1 MSQIVHI
8 TFEKLTGLNGDI
20 EGVFLVDG
28 HPDERL
34 PLVFEPT
41 MSQDFEYFVFRQEK
55 NYFVVTAVQ
64 SSENADFFSHFK
76 FGMNLLIKE
85 WSYGSGVDT
94 GSKNP
99 N

>member
-1 MSQIVHI
+1 MAKLVYV
-8 TFEKLTGLNGDI
+8 TFEKITGLSGDI

-28 HPDERL
+28 NPDTRL

-41 MSQDFEYFVFRQEK
+41 VSQSSDIFVFRQED
-55 NYFVVTAVQ
+55 NYFLLTAVQ
-64 SSENADFFSHFK
+64 SSENEGFFNHFK
-76 FGMNLLIKE
+76 FGMNLLIKS

-94 GSKNP
+94 GTKNS